1 MKGMDMKKICSV
13 IFLSFLVLVLLV
25 SCEKSSTQSSSDW
38 VKYKVDENGHVLS
51 YKKGNIKKDDG
62 YYIVQVWGKLVFSD
76 KDRKEEI
83 QVRKKKGFSIEGY
96 DKLSEEIFLDEIDC
110 KKRIYSTL
118 SMKGY
123 DTEGK
128 VIFTENYDD
137 DKLMLGYIVP
147 GSYRD
152 TVLKK
157 FCK

>member
-1 MKGMDMKKICSV
+1 MEKISF
-13 IFLSFLVLVLLV
+13 ISLSFLVLFLLV
-25 SCEKSSTQSSSDW
+25 SCDKSSTKGSSDW
-38 VKYKVDENGHVLS
+38 VKYKVDENGGVLS

-76 KDRKEEI
+76 KDREEEI
-83 QVRKKKGFSIEGY
+83 QVREKNGFSIEGY

-123 DTEGK
+123 DTDGK
-128 VIFTENYDD
+128 VLFTEKYDD

>member
-38 VKYKVDENGHVLS
+38 VKYKVDENGRVLS
-51 YKKGNIKKDDG
+51 YKKGSIKKDDG

-128 VIFTENYDD
+128 VIFTESYD